1 MQYYKCDHIRGLTRS
16 ACERGNV
23 RTPNPAAEHIHVG
36 IELRMDNSYKTE
48 VKPRFECVS
57 GNSETYHEMAHVHNV
72 G

>member
-1 MQYYKCDHIRGLTRS
+1 MQYYNCDHMRGLTRS

-36 IELRMDNSYKTE
+36 IELRKLVKNRE

-72 G
+72 V